1 MNTHDLIA
9 TLAAEASTTQPTSGM
24 RRYTQ
29 AIAVGIGVSVT
40 LLFAL
45 WGLNPELN
53 ALAHT
58 QAFWVKLL
66 WLVLTCTFAAPVV
79 LHLSRPG
86 VAAGR
91 GVWGIAAS
99 LAGMAVLATWQV
111 LQVDAGAG
119 MQLMLGESWQT
130 CSANI
135 VALSVPLLAA
145 LLWMLR
151 GMAPTRPALAGA
163 SAGLMAGALACLV
176 YSLHCPETAYA
187 FLVVWYVAGMALMAC
202 IGAAIGARSLRW

>member
-1 MNTHDLIA
+1 MNTNDLIA
-9 TLAAEASTTQPTSGM
+9 TLAAEACTTQPISGI
-24 RRYTQ
+24 RRYAQ
-29 AIAVGIGVSVT
+29 AIAIGIATSMT
-40 LLFAL
+40 LLLAF
-45 WGLNPELN
+45 WGLNPKLN

-66 WLVLTCTFAAPVV
+66 WLMLTCTFSAPVV

-91 GVWGIAAS
+91 GLWGIAAS
-99 LAGMAVLATWQV
+99 LAGMALLATWQV
-111 LQVDAGAG
+111 MLADLDTG
-119 MQLMLGESWQT
+119 MQLMLGGSWQT

-163 SAGLMAGALACLV
+163 SAGLMAACLACLV
-176 YSLHCPETAYA
+176 YSLHCPETAYS
-187 FLVVWYVAGMALMAC
+187 FLAVWYVAGMALMAC
-202 IGAAIGARSLRW
+202 IGAAIGARLLRW

>member
-1 MNTHDLIA
+1 MNTNDFIA
-9 TLAAEASTTQPTSGM
+9 TLAAEASTTQPATGM

-29 AIAVGIGVSVT
+29 ALVTGLVVSLALV
-40 LLFAL
+40 LVL
-45 WGLNPELN
+45 WGINPSLNT
-53 ALAHT
+53 LAHT

-111 LQVDAGAG
+111 SQVDAATGV
-119 MQLMLGESWQT
+119 QLMLGESWQV
-130 CSANI
+130 CSASI
-135 VALSVPLLAA
+135 AALSLPLLAA

-163 SAGLMAGALACLV
+163 SAGLMAGGLAGLV
-176 YSLHCPETAYA
+176 YSLHCTETAYA
-187 FLVVWYVAGMALMAC
+187 FVAVWYVAGIAVMAG
-202 IGAAIGARSLRW
+202 IGALLGSRLLRW

>member
-9 TLAAEASTTQPTSGM
+9 TLATEASTTSPASGM
-24 RRYTQ
+24 RRYTR
-29 AIAVGIGVSVT
+29 AIATGLVVSLALV
-40 LLFAL
+40 LVL
-45 WGLNPELN
+45 WGINPSLNI
-53 ALAHT
+53 LAHT

-99 LAGMAVLATWQV
+99 LTGMAVLATWQIS
-111 LQVDAGAG
+111 QVDAATGV
-119 MQLMLGESWQT
+119 QLMLGESWQV
-130 CSANI
+130 CSASI
-135 VALSVPLLAA
+135 VALSLPLLAA

-163 SAGLMAGALACLV
+163 SAGLMAGGLAGLV

-187 FLVVWYVAGMALMAC
+187 FLAVWYVVGMALMAS
-202 IGAAIGARSLRW
+202 IGAALGARLLRW

>member
-1 MNTHDLIA
+1 MNTNDLIA
-9 TLAAEASTTQPTSGM
+9 TLAAQASAKQPASGM

-29 AIAVGIGVSVT
+29 AMAVGIALSVT
-40 LLFAL
+40 LLFTL
-45 WGLNPELN
+45 WGLNPELT

-58 QAFWVKLL
+58 PAFWVKLV
-66 WLVLTCTFAAPVV
+66 WLALTCLFAAPVV

-99 LAGMAVLATWQV
+99 LAGMAVLATWQIS
-111 LQVDAGAG
+111 QVDANTG
-119 MQLMLGESWQT
+119 MQLMLGASWQV
-130 CSANI
+130 CSASI
-135 VALSVPLLAA
+135 AALSVPLLAA

-163 SAGLMAGALACLV
+163 SAGLMAGALASLV
-176 YSLHCPETAYA
+176 YSLHCTETAYA
-187 FLVVWYVAGMALMAC
+187 FVAVWYVAGMALMT
-202 IGAAIGARSLRW
+202 AAGSLVGSRLLRW

>member
-9 TLAAEASTTQPTSGM
+9 TLAAEASTTPPASGM

-29 AIAVGIGVSVT
+29 ALATGLVVSLALV
-40 LLFAL
+40 LVL
-45 WGLNPELN
+45 WGINPSLNI
-53 ALAHT
+53 LAHT
-58 QAFWVKLL
+58 QAFWIKLL

-79 LHLSRPG
+79 LHLARPG

-111 LQVDAGAG
+111 TQVDAATGV
-119 MQLMLGESWQT
+119 QLMLGQSWQM
-130 CSANI
+130 CSASI
-135 VALSVPLLAA
+135 AALSLPLLAA

-163 SAGLMAGALACLV
+163 SAGLMAGGLACLV

-187 FLVVWYVAGMALMAC
+187 FLAVWYVAGMALMAS
-202 IGAAIGARSLRW
+202 IGAALGARLLRW